1 MARRKNTKRI
11 DPRYFMDEKTETINE
26 AWDSAGNWKSR
37 YSNRQDVEP
46 ETDEERKY
54 RREKEAR
61 EDERRREAGLP
72 PIKSKYFEESDD
84 GYKPGMRDEH
94 VYSEGEV
101 RFIQRSLEKAITRAF
116 NTLRDG
122 SAVERERAVRDAFE
136 PAMEEAMRMLH
147 SDE

>member
-1 MARRKNTKRI
+1 MKITKAQLKQLIKEELQQSI
-11 DPRYFMDEKTETINE
+11 DE
-26 AWDSAGNWKSR
+26 AWDAHGNWKSR
-37 YSNRQDVEP
+37 YSSRRDVEP
-46 ETDEERKY
+46 ETDEARKY
-54 RREKEAR
+54 RREREAR

-94 VYSEGEV
+94 VYSEGEI

-116 NTLRDG
+116 DTLRDG

-147 SDE
+147 GDE